1 MGKKKKDEME
11 KMRKDF
17 IDGAVNKKVNK
28 RYAENLFD
36 QIEQFAGYGFNRCH
50 SVPYA
55 LIAYQTA
62 WLKAHY
68 PSEFMSSTLSAELDS
83 TDRIQM
89 FVDDCR

>member
-36 QIEQFAGYGFNRCH
+36 QIEQFAGYGFNRCP
-50 SVPYA
+50 SV
-55 LIAYQTA
+55 LM
-62 WLKAHY
+62 L
-68 PSEFMSSTLSAELDS
+68 
-83 TDRIQM
+83 
-89 FVDDCR
+89 